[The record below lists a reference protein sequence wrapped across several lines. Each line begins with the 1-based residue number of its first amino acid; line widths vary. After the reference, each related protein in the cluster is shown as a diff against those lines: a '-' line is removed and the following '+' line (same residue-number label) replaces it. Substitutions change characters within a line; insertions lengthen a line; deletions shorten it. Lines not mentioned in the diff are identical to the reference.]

1 MLGPYSW
8 LAEEAH
14 QPLLG
19 YSTRTPST
27 AGTGHGTL
35 LILHDWTTDVTCLR
49 GYSTGPYA
57 ATSPECPSA
66 SLVATAR

>member
-1 MLGPYSW
+1 MLGPFSR

-19 YSTRTPST
+19 YNTRTAST

-35 LILHDWTTDVTCLR
+35 VILHDWNTEVICLR
-49 GYSTGPYA
+49 G
-57 ATSPECPSA
+57 
-66 SLVATAR
+66 